1 MHSTALTAPTEQLA
15 AIPPATFVRREDDIA
30 TAFRRGLL
38 AASQRPLTA
47 RAQQRLG
54 RLMTLERRIG
64 QELVDSEDDF
74 ERRDAELAAVE
85 RAIETIE
92 RPYIRHCSCG

>member
-1 MHSTALTAPTEQLA
+1 MHATARLVSTEQPA
-15 AIPPATFVRREDDIA
+15 VMPPAASPRWGDDIA
-30 TAFRRGLL
+30 TAFRQGLL

-47 RAQQRLG
+47 RARRRLD

-64 QELVDSEDDF
+64 KELVDSEDDF

-85 RAIETIE
+85 RALETIE
-92 RPYIRHCSCG
+92 RPYIRQVG